1 MNIKGIILTV
11 SEVQTRG
18 YLKTVIDRASYS
30 TSVGSTVEAEDD
42 EDRLHSL
49 PSSSALSQLLVMF
62 FLLVEDH
69 GIAYIQRNPVGGTL
83 GLGILVFLRVAV
95 YFTDSRG
102 TIKPAIQVRQTVQYF
117 TLKHPVKS

>member
-1 MNIKGIILTV
+1 M
-11 SEVQTRG
+11 
-18 YLKTVIDRASYS
+18 IDRASYS

-42 EDRLHSL
+42 EDGIHSL
-49 PSSSALSQLLVMF
+49 PSSFALSQLLVMF

-83 GLGILVFLRVAV
+83 GRLGILVFLRVAV

>member
-30 TSVGSTVEAEDD
+30 TSVGSNVEAEDD
-42 EDRLHSL
+42 EDGIHSL